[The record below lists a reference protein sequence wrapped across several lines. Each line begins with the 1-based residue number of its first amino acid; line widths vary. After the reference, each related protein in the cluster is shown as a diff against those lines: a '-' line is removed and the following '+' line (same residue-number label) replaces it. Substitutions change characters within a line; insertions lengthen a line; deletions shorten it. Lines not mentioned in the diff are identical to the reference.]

1 LEISRKLEESTGY
14 EEISLTS
21 LSTSDYTALKE
32 LTDGLICEMEPKKVN
47 LSLPSLRVDSFSLEL
62 MEKAQKV
69 RKSGLTFAP
78 EAGTQRL
85 RNVINKG
92 VTEEDLIKSVSLA
105 FEGGWSGVKLYFM
118 LGLPT
123 ESYEDIEGIAELGHK
138 VVEAYKN
145 TPKDK
150 RGKGLSVTIS
160 TSSFVPK
167 PFTPFQW
174 SRRTVS
180 RL

>member
-69 RKSGLTFAP
+69 RKIPRGFA
-78 EAGTQRL
+78 
-85 RNVINKG
+85 
-92 VTEEDLIKSVSLA
+92 
-105 FEGGWSGVKLYFM
+105 M
-118 LGLPT
+118 L
-123 ESYEDIEGIAELGHK
+123 
-138 VVEAYKN
+138 
-145 TPKDK
+145 
-150 RGKGLSVTIS
+150 
-160 TSSFVPK
+160 
-167 PFTPFQW
+167 
-174 SRRTVS
+174 
-180 RL
+180 